1 VATLLAGLFPFV
13 CNPAHAVD
21 GGPVEF
27 NRDIRPILSD
37 NCYQCHGPDANKR
50 KAKLRLDTEA
60 DAFRDEDGVRPFVAG
75 KPSESEAYRRITTA
89 DADDLMPP
97 PDSGRALTDSEKEL
111 VRRWIEQG
119 AKWQNHWAFIP
130 AKRPGLPLGQAR
142 AGGWPLNA
150 IDHFILARLRAGQ
163 LAPSPVA
170 ARRTLIRRATLDL
183 HGLPPTPVEV
193 DRFLADIRPGAF
205 ARLVDRRC
213 GLPH

>member
-1 VATLLAGLFPFV
+1 MTRWQCQPARRSLAVATFLAGFFLFV

-21 GGPVEF
+21 VGLVEF

-37 NCYQCHGPDANKR
+37 NCYQCHGPDANQR

-60 DAFRDEDGVRPFVAG
+60 DAFRHEDGVRPFVDG
-75 KPSESEAYRRITTA
+75 KPSESEVYRRITTD
-89 DADDLMPP
+89 DADEIMPP

-130 AKRPGLPLGQAR
+130 AKRPSLPLGQAR

-150 IDHFILARLRAGQ
+150 IDHFILARLRAWQ
-163 LAPSPVA
+163 LVPSPAA

-183 HGLPPTPVEV
+183 TGLPPSPAEIEAS
-193 DRFLADIRPGAF
+193 RA
-205 ARLVDRRC
+205 
-213 GLPH
+213 